1 MKLTACIIT
10 LKENLVPKGATT
22 EQPAWL
28 RAKASITLDNKITL
42 HGLVIRDVVANSGV
56 FVTYPKLPVLT
67 DQYEITPKMKM
78 LLEPEI
84 IFAYQKARYPWINRQ
99 NIVALHPLTLEI
111 LSGLREFYDYAADL
125 HLGQRDVNNM
135 VIKLLGKKT
144 DWGQNDYEKIKSKV
158 EPILQKIQ
166 DTIPD

>member
-67 DQYEITPKMKM
+67 DQYDKPLR
-78 LLEPEI
+78 LLHGKGS
-84 IFAYQKARYPWINRQ
+84 A
-99 NIVALHPLTLEI
+99 HPPSNN
-111 LSGLREFYDYAADL
+111 LS
-125 HLGQRDVNNM
+125 
-135 VIKLLGKKT
+135 
-144 DWGQNDYEKIKSKV
+144 
-158 EPILQKIQ
+158 
-166 DTIPD
+166 